1 MKKSEGNLFQKMFMG
16 LGFGVGNSRI
26 PLRSNVFSNGRGGY
40 SHIGQTGTSRLFDN
54 SRESPLLGT
63 AQPSNRLSGFYDR
76 QAEMRNYAL
85 LDICKM
91 AVNLFK
97 DYLVNFLIKDGKEVV
112 TIQNDDGSNNDTV
125 SERINNILTKEL
137 KIFDYIENHLDESI
151 FYGSYSSMVL
161 SSRDDTGHQKFRFEE
176 LYSPNDV
183 VIKKKKNKEG
193 VIEEIYL
200 SRGDD
205 GTIYEIPR
213 NEAFFLGNANLRLI
227 NDLEEGWKDKNIY
240 SKPKDRLKLS
250 KTENRDKVI
259 RKESYI
265 AGEPLFYSN
274 ILKVKEL
281 VIKELLISLL
291 SLRDLSSPSLYGL
304 AIDKAVPIETANEL
318 CARVQKMST
327 NYNELSSFLT
337 AQFDVTSFIESAL
350 TQNVKFFPDYNAT
363 ISNKNSLL
371 PLDKLTD
378 KLIELMQNLDQCRQ
392 NVLSPLGIP
401 NTIFDSTTGSK
412 WAILQQ
418 SERANSRVAS
428 LMSGITNS
436 VQNLAAL
443 LYRTLYN
450 EEIDPSSIKVHIFEK
465 STVEYN
471 NQINQSESIN
481 SLVQGMG
488 NVIQTALQ
496 TLDTAGPLLDPE
508 KYLSY
513 VQNLIKSI
521 DPSADSMITEET
533 IQAYIEL
540 FNMKLQAQ
548 KEQMGL
554 GGEM

>member
-1 MKKSEGNLFQKMFMG
+1 MKKSEGNLFQKLMSG
-16 LGFGVGNSRI
+16 IGFTGSSRV
-26 PLRSNVFSNGRGGY
+26 PLRSNVFSHGRGY
-40 SHIGQTGTSRLFDN
+40 SPIGVGGNSRIFDAD
-54 SRESPLLGT
+54 RESPLLGS
-63 AQPSNRLSGFYDR
+63 AQPSNRISGYYDR
-76 QAEMRNYAL
+76 MGEIRSYFL
-85 LDICKM
+85 LDISRLS
-91 AVNLFK
+91 VTLFK
-97 DYLVNFLIKDGKEVV
+97 DYLINFLIKDGKEVV
-112 TIQNDDGSNNDTV
+112 TIQNEDGSNNETV
-125 SERINNILTKEL
+125 SERINNILTKDL
-137 KIFDYIENHLDESI
+137 KIFDYIENHLDDSI
-151 FYGSYSSMVL
+151 FYGSYTSML
-161 SSRDDTGHQKFRFEE
+161 LTSRDQTGHKTYRFEE
-176 LYSPNDV
+176 IFSPTDV
-183 VIKKKKNKEG
+183 VIKRKKNKDG
-193 VIEEIYL
+193 IIEEIYL
-200 SRGDD
+200 ARGED
-205 GTIYEIPR
+205 GKIYEIAQD
-213 NEAFFLGNANLRLI
+213 EAFFLGSANLRLV
-227 NDLEEGWKDKNIY
+227 NDLEEGWKDKNVY
-240 SKPKDRLKLS
+240 TKPSEKYKLGKS
-250 KTENRDKVI
+250 ENRDKVM

-265 AGEPLFYSN
+265 AAEPLFYSN

-371 PLDKLTD
+371 PLDKLSD
-378 KLIELMQNLDQCRQ
+378 KLLELMQNLDQCRQ

-428 LMSGITNS
+428 LMSGINNS
-436 VQNLAAL
+436 IQNLAAT
-443 LYRTLYN
+443 LYRSLYN
-450 EEIDPSSIKVHIFEK
+450 EEIDPSNIKTHIFEK

-481 SLVQGMG
+481 SLVQGISS
-488 NVIQTALQ
+488 VITTSLQ
-496 TLDTAGPLLDPE
+496 TLEAASPLLDPE

-513 VQNLIKSI
+513 IQNLIKSI

-533 IQAYIEL
+533 IQSYIEL
-540 FNMKLQAQ
+540 LNAKLQAQ
-548 KEQMGL
+548 KDQIAMG
-554 GGEM
+554 G

>member
-1 MKKSEGNLFQKMFMG
+1 MKKSENAFQKLFAG
-16 LGFGVGNSRI
+16 IGFGNSRI
-26 PLRSNVFSNGRGGY
+26 PLRSNVFSNGRGY
-40 SHIGQTGTSRLFDN
+40 THIGQTGSRLFDN
-54 SRESPLLGT
+54 NRESPLLGT
-63 AQPSNRLSGFYDR
+63 AQPSNKLSGFYDR
-76 QAEMRNYAL
+76 QAEMRSYFL
-85 LDICKM
+85 LDITKL

-183 VIKKKKNKEG
+183 VIKRKKNKEG

-213 NEAFFLGNANLRLI
+213 NETFFLGNANLRLI
-227 NDLEEGWKDKNIY
+227 NDLEEGWKDKNVY
-240 SKPKDRLKLS
+240 SKPKERLKLS

-337 AQFDVTSFIESAL
+337 AQFDVISFIESAL

>member
-1 MKKSEGNLFQKMFMG
+1 MPNNRRRKTRKS
-16 LGFGVGNSRI
+16 
-26 PLRSNVFSNGRGGY
+26 
-40 SHIGQTGTSRLFDN
+40 T
-54 SRESPLLGT
+54 
-63 AQPSNRLSGFYDR
+63 
-76 QAEMRNYAL
+76 
-85 LDICKM
+85 
-91 AVNLFK
+91 
-97 DYLVNFLIKDGKEVV
+97 LI
-112 TIQNDDGSNNDTV
+112 
-125 SERINNILTKEL
+125 
-137 KIFDYIENHLDESI
+137 
-151 FYGSYSSMVL
+151 
-161 SSRDDTGHQKFRFEE
+161 RD
-176 LYSPNDV
+176 
-183 VIKKKKNKEG
+183 
-193 VIEEIYL
+193 
-200 SRGDD
+200 
-205 GTIYEIPR
+205 
-213 NEAFFLGNANLRLI
+213 
-227 NDLEEGWKDKNIY
+227 
-240 SKPKDRLKLS
+240 
-250 KTENRDKVI
+250 
-259 RKESYI
+259 
-265 AGEPLFYSN
+265 
-274 ILKVKEL
+274 
-281 VIKELLISLL
+281 
-291 SLRDLSSPSLYGL
+291 
-304 AIDKAVPIETANEL
+304 
-318 CARVQKMST
+318 
-327 NYNELSSFLT
+327 
-337 AQFDVTSFIESAL
+337 
-350 TQNVKFFPDYNAT
+350 T

>member
-1 MKKSEGNLFQKMFMG
+1 MKKSENNLFQKMFVG
-16 LGFGVGNSRI
+16 LGFFGGSSRV
-26 PLRSNVFSNGRGGY
+26 PLRSNVFSNGRGY
-40 SHIGQTGTSRLFDN
+40 SPIGQTGN
-54 SRESPLLGT
+54 SRIFDAERNSPLLGNS
-63 AQPSNRLSGFYDR
+63 APSSRLSGYYDR
-76 QAEMRNYAL
+76 MGEMRSYFL
-85 LDICKM
+85 LDITRL
-91 AVNLFK
+91 AVTLFK
-97 DYLVNFLIKDGKEVV
+97 DYLINFLIKDGKEVV
-112 TIQNDDGSNNDTV
+112 TIQNKDGSNNETV
-125 SERINNILTKEL
+125 SERINTILTEDL

-151 FYGSYSSMVL
+151 FYGSYCSMLL
-161 SSRDDTGHQKFRFEE
+161 SSRDELGHKKFRMEE
-176 LYSPNDV
+176 LYSPIDV
-183 VIKKKKNKEG
+183 VIKRKKNKEG

-200 SRGDD
+200 ARGDD
-205 GTIYEIPR
+205 GAIYEIGR
-213 NEAFFLGNANLRLI
+213 NEAFFLGNANLRLV
-227 NDLEEGWKDKNIY
+227 NDLEEGWKDKSVY
-240 SKPKDRLKLS
+240 SKPREKYKLGKS
-250 KTENRDKVI
+250 ENRDKVM

-265 AGEPLFYSN
+265 AAEPLFYSN

-371 PLDKLTD
+371 PLDKLSD
-378 KLIELMQNLDQCRQ
+378 KLLELMQNLDQCRQ

-428 LMSGITNS
+428 LMSGISGS
-436 VQNLAAL
+436 VQNLAAI
-443 LYRTLYN
+443 LYRCLYD
-450 EEIDPSSIKVHIFEK
+450 EEIDPSNIKVHIFEK

-481 SLVQGMG
+481 SLVQGISS
-488 NVIQTALQ
+488 VITTSLQ
-496 TLDTAGPLLDPE
+496 TLETASPLLDPE
-508 KYLSY
+508 KYLTY
-513 VQNLIKSI
+513 IQNLIKSI

-533 IQAYIEL
+533 IQSYIEL
-540 FNMKLQAQ
+540 LNAKLQAQ
-548 KEQMGL
+548 KDQISMG
-554 GGEM
+554 G